1 VRGRRHPRLKER
13 MEALAVRPRGV
24 RVRGLRAEGSQADG
38 GERGDEPGW
47 GEGEAAAAVR
57 G

>member
-1 VRGRRHPRLKER
+1 
-13 MEALAVRPRGV
+13 MEALTVRPRGV
-24 RVRGLRAEGSQADG
+24 RVRGLRAEGGEADG

-47 GEGEAAAAVR
+47 GEGEAAAAER